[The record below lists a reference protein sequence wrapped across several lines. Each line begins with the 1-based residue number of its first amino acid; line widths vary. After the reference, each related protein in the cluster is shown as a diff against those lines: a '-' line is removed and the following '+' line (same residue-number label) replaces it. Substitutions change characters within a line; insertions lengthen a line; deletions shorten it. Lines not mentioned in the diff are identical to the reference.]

1 MGRNTNILQKD
12 CLLIMEFQIVIIGD
26 PLLGRS
32 ALETQAIANADFI
45 HAVYSPSIEPV
56 QQKVFKISRLPE
68 FKEPWIDPNEP
79 LINYKKHKKTCAK
92 NRKNRKRR

>member
-12 CLLIMEFQIVIIGD
+12 SLLIMEFQIVIIGD

-45 HAVYSPSIEPV
+45 HA
-56 QQKVFKISRLPE
+56 
-68 FKEPWIDPNEP
+68 
-79 LINYKKHKKTCAK
+79 A
-92 NRKNRKRR
+92 